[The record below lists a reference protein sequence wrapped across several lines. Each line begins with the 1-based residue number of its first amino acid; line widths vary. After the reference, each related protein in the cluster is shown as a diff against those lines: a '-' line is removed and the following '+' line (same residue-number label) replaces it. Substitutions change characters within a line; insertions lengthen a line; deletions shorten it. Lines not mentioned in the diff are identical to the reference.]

1 MVEFQRDSVDFIK
14 KSVVGGGSNLVR
26 GYTDIT
32 NWVGGATEEER
43 QADEEW
49 LKEAYSNLLG
59 EAYVDTETRD
69 NGEEVTI
76 VARPDSVRWLCL
88 VEIRG
93 DDEGFLGGFK
103 GVDKFLSG

>member
-1 MVEFQRDSVDFIK
+1 MVQSRDSVDFIK

-76 VARPDSVRWLCL
+76 VARPDSV
-88 VEIRG
+88 
-93 DDEGFLGGFK
+93 GGY
-103 GVDKFLSG
+103 LSREA